1 MRKTI
6 GGLLLRGLRD
16 DMSKDTRSESQ
27 QCHLL
32 PSWHTETAAHVI
44 FLLMLYTREIFSNV
58 STTSKR
64 FLSSS
69 DNTAFPGLSTT
80 KDFMPAAMAASTSL
94 TLSLRNRIVSG
105 AS

>member
-1 MRKTI
+1 MGYCREGSGLMICLTI
-6 GGLLLRGLRD
+6 YD
-16 DMSKDTRSESQ
+16 VNRSD
-27 QCHLL
+27 L
-32 PSWHTETAAHVI
+32 PLASGCCGSLGNANDLI
-44 FLLMLYTREIFSNV
+44 FLLVDYTREIFSKV

-69 DNTAFPGLSTT
+69 DNTALPGLSTT